1 MSSRATSTQVV
12 ETRAGVSRIYLKWFF
27 VCFKKSFLDGIWT
40 ISVFCF
46 RGFHCAKRRRRAR
59 PAARQLISLHTVAKW
74 KRLGANFIT
83 NLSKMC
89 ESFLTLRRLR
99 FPFPF
104 FLVFVFLQNPE
115 KYLIKSS
122 PAFTKSRNYFRL
134 FCETANRFL
143 VFFFGGGDFWILTD
157 NILKAFF
164 VLARSSSRGGSFFKN
179 SVVRSDAT
187 TIATATRS

>member
-104 FLVFVFLQNPE
+104 FLFFCFSSKSGEIFNSIFSGFHKVSKLFSTFL
-115 KYLIKSS
+115 
-122 PAFTKSRNYFRL
+122 RNSESFFSFL
-134 FCETANRFL
+134 FWWRGFL
-143 VFFFGGGDFWILTD
+143 NFNWQHSEGIF
-157 NILKAFF
+157 
-164 VLARSSSRGGSFFKN
+164 RSSAKQ
-179 SVVRSDAT
+179 
-187 TIATATRS
+187 